1 MISLTIIDVH
11 SATLSSLSGP
21 RITIFAHHQAT
32 PAAPASPWVGI
43 GSTTEFGESQETH
56 RPDAAQAP
64 ALTSCPGRR

>member
-32 PAAPASPWVGI
+32 PAATGI
-43 GSTTEFGESQETH
+43 ALGWDWLDNRVRRGRKKPIDLMRPRH
-56 RPDAAQAP
+56 R
-64 ALTSCPGRR
+64 L